1 MAVSFKRIILSR
13 VLPGIIFILL
23 ALPFLNAFCAF
34 DLKVNREALEHAVAD
49 GKLPSEI
56 MRGTQ
61 VVCFYS
67 MICPYCEKNARRLE
81 RTRSLLHFKDTP
93 LTVVF
98 GRPDVPRDPQPFFD
112 ATGLEYDTLTYA
124 DQDIFLDI
132 VCGKWPLVLV
142 LKDGR
147 AIHKFTYRGL

>member
-34 DLKVNREALEHAVAD
+34 DLKVNREALEQAVAD

-98 GRPDVPRDPQPFFD
+98 GRPDVPRDPQAFFD